1 MTIETASHYSDVT
14 SSAPSYLDEYE
25 QQYEEDPRQ
34 AAREWFADAKYGLF
48 LHYGLYSLLSNHE
61 WVQYHER
68 IEPANY
74 AQLQHHFT
82 AESFDAEHIVEF
94 AQDCGMNYIT
104 FTARHHE
111 GFCLFESDYTTYSA
125 VEAPAGRDLVAE
137 LSDSCQEAG
146 LGLFLYYSHGYDW
159 HHPHAPNRDEWGD
172 PVRPA
177 YDEQPGCYAD
187 AGHDLDIYLDYLES
201 QVEEL
206 LTQYGPIAGIW
217 LDPSYLP
224 QRDPERFAKAF
235 HLESLYKT
243 VRDSQPQTLIS
254 YKEGVTGTE
263 DFVTPEHE
271 TGARDVLG
279 EVCTTMIPGEAYR
292 DEMAG
297 QWGYGGEGGQNQQQ
311 VSTSWGYA
319 KAAEGIHRD
328 ADEVWEK
335 LSATLADGYNLLL
348 NVGPLPDGR
357 LDPEDVETLRA
368 VGDRIE
374 CEGYPD

>member
-1 MTIETASHYSDVT
+1 MTIESAPHDTDVI
-14 SSAPSYLDEYE
+14 SSAPRYLNEHA
-25 QQYEEDPRQ
+25 QRYEENPRQ
-34 AAREWFADAKYGLF
+34 ASHEWFDDAKYGLF
-48 LHYGLYSLLSNHE
+48 LHYGLYSLLGNHE

-68 IEPANY
+68 IEPADY
-74 AQLQHHFT
+74 AQLQHYFT
-82 AESFDAEHIVEF
+82 AESFDAERIVEF
-94 AQDCGMNYIT
+94 AQHCGMNYIT

-111 GFCLFESDYTTYSA
+111 GFCLFDSDYTTYTT

-137 LSDSCQEAG
+137 LSKACQQAG
-146 LGLFLYYSHGYDW
+146 MGLFLYYSHGYDW
-159 HHPHAPNRDEWGD
+159 HHPHAPNRNEWGD

-187 AGHDLDIYLDYLES
+187 AGHDLNIYLDYLES
-201 QVEEL
+201 QITEL
-206 LTQYGPIAGIW
+206 LTEYGPIAGIW

-224 QRDPERFAKAF
+224 QKDTDRFAEAF
-235 HLESLYKT
+235 DLESLYET
-243 VRDSQPQTLIS
+243 IRDCQPQTLIS

-263 DFVTPEHE
+263 DFVTPEHKPGE
-271 TGARDVLG
+271 RDVLG

-297 QWGYGGEGGQNQQQ
+297 QWGFGDEGGESQQQ

-319 KAAEGIHRD
+319 KAAEGMHRD
-328 ADEVWEK
+328 VDEVWEK
-335 LSATLADGYNLLL
+335 LSTTLSDGYNLLM
-348 NVGPLPDGR
+348 NVGSLPDGR

-374 CEGYPD
+374 YEGYPD

>member
-1 MTIETASHYSDVT
+1 MTSTV
-14 SSAPSYLDEYE
+14 PSYLDGYD
-25 QQYEEDPRQ
+25 QRYEENPRQ
-34 AAREWFADAKYGLF
+34 AAREWFADAEYGLF
-48 LHYGLYSLLSNHE
+48 LHYGLYSLLGNHE

-68 IEPANY
+68 IEPADY
-74 AQLQHHFT
+74 ARLQHHFT
-82 AESFDAEHIVEF
+82 AEGFDAEAIVEF

-111 GFCLFESDYTTYSA
+111 GFCLFDSEYTTYKST
-125 VEAPAGRDLVAE
+125 EAPAGRDLVDELAE
-137 LSDSCQEAG
+137 ACQDAG

-187 AGHDLDIYLDYLES
+187 AGHDLEIYLDYLES
-201 QVEEL
+201 QIEEL
-206 LTQYGPIAGIW
+206 LTEYGPIAGIW

-224 QRDPERFAKAF
+224 QQDPERFAEAF
-235 HLESLYKT
+235 RLESLYEMI
-243 VRDSQPQTLIS
+243 RECQPGTLIS

-271 TGARDVLG
+271 TAEADVLG
-279 EVCTTMIPGEAYR
+279 EVCTTMAPAEQYRGETSWSDS
-292 DEMAG
+292 DEPDEG
-297 QWGYGGEGGQNQQQ
+297 QQF
-311 VSTSWGYA
+311 STSWGYA
-319 KAAEGIHRD
+319 KVTEGLHRD
-328 ADEVWEK
+328 ADEVRDK
-335 LSATLADGYNLLL
+335 LFETLDAGYNLLL

-357 LDPEDVETLRA
+357 LDPEDTETLRE

-374 CEGYPD
+374 REGYPGRDGSA